1 MVFNAF
7 KELYISCNL
16 ILEHIHHPP
25 QKEASC
31 AFVFTPNSYPQAQAT
46 TDLLYFWTVLY
57 ADETGDVL
65 QTVSALHLGW
75 SKTQT
80 SWLFFI
86 VSEK

>member
-25 QKEASC
+25 QKDASC

-46 TDLLYFWTVLY
+46 TDLLYF
-57 ADETGDVL
+57 
-65 QTVSALHLGW
+65 
-75 SKTQT
+75 
-80 SWLFFI
+80 
-86 VSEK
+86 